1 MTRIFPP
8 PHPQRSRE
16 TMRLV
21 ATALAVLSA
30 MILVLARPLPA
41 QAEEKVF
48 EGRIEARDRAE
59 LSSRLDG
66 VVIDLLFSGGE
77 AVTKGQPLILLD
89 PADAE
94 LALAVAEANLS
105 MAEAELDGA
114 AREARRQ
121 EQLAARGISPDAV
134 VGPARTAKAA
144 AEARVRLAKAER
156 NRAALDL
163 ERTVV
168 RAPIGGFVSEPL
180 TVTGAFL
187 EAESGAPLGRIIALD
202 PVVVSY
208 RVPYATRLAT
218 LNLDDEGS
226 LEALLARI
234 RITVTLPD
242 GTIYPLVAVPDHTA
256 AEVDPED
263 GTVTVR
269 APLANPDF
277 VLRPGM
283 AVTVKSTFAPMETQ

>member
-1 MTRIFPP
+1 MNCVFSQPN
-8 PHPQRSRE
+8 PQRSTE
-16 TMRLV
+16 PMPYV

-30 MILVLARPLPA
+30 VILVIAIPLPA
-41 QAEEKVF
+41 QADELVF
-48 EGRIEARDRAE
+48 EGHIEACDRAE

-77 AVTKGQPLILLD
+77 AVTEGQPLILLD

-94 LALAVAEANLS
+94 LAVAVAEANLA
-105 MAEAELDGA
+105 MAEAELDEA
-114 AREARRQ
+114 SREASRQ

-134 VGPARTAKAA
+134 VGSARTAKAA
-144 AEARVRLAKAER
+144 AEAQVRLAKAEFD
-156 NRAALDL
+156 RAALDL
-163 ERTVV
+163 ERTVI
-168 RAPIGGFVSEPL
+168 RAPIAGIVGEPL
-180 TVTGAFL
+180 TVIGAFL

-218 LNLDDEGS
+218 LNVNELGS

-234 RITVTLPD
+234 RIAVTLPD
-242 GTIYPLVAVPDHTA
+242 GTVYPHGAVPDHTS
-256 AEVDPED
+256 AEVDPVG

-283 AVTVKSTFAPMETQ
+283 AVTVASTLAPMETQ